1 MLNENAPKIK
11 TPEKD
16 FHTFKNISSSLSTFH
31 DLGNLEHQIS
41 PSQPMGLTVKADS
54 DLIAIGKVENAK
66 QFYVILTTADLD
78 AGYSRSHTYICEHHQ
93 VLRSNMS
100 GTCLGSISYYN

>member
-16 FHTFKNISSSLSTFH
+16 FHTFKNISSSLSTLH

-41 PSQPMGLTVKADS
+41 PSQPLGLTVKADS
-54 DLIAIGKVENAK
+54 DLIAIGTVENGQK
-66 QFYVILTTADLD
+66 FNVILCTANLD
-78 AGYSRSHTYICEHHQ
+78 ACYSRSHTYICEHHQ
-93 VLRSNMS
+93 VVRSNKS